1 MREREVGA
9 YGRSVMLTFLGFV
22 FYVAYMARTGG
33 ETLLLIFIALVTL
46 LVSILFRCISFQAS

>member
-1 MREREVGA
+1 MHTDG
-9 YGRSVMLTFLGFV
+9 LTFLGFV

-46 LVSILFRCISFQAS
+46 LVSILFRCISFQES